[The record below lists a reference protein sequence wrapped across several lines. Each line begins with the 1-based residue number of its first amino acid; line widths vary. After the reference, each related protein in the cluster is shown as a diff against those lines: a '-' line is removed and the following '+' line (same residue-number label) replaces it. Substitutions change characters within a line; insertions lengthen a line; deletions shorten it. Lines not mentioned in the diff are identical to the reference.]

1 MQRPFVRSSLAVY
14 RAKRLVPTHDT
25 NLPGSEIMASRIVGG
40 HPAEPKCRTAAIR
53 LKHSKL
59 LCIALKTRNPKK
71 STTHRAHDGIP
82 SRRIPRRD
90 LAVSKI
96 CFDASPPMWTHHE
109 TAGGAAERTC
119 PSSSL
124 RRFRAKRTCCGD
136 NGCRVKGTSR
146 SRQVCGSSHRPPP
159 DWAVASRSGWVCGS
173 FANDVPRP
181 QRACGTVHRIAVAQ
195 QARTAVTRLKPP
207 VRRRGRPPS

>member
-1 MQRPFVRSSLAVY
+1 
-14 RAKRLVPTHDT
+14 
-25 NLPGSEIMASRIVGG
+25 MASRIVGG

-71 STTHRAHDGIP
+71 ARHTAPTTASHPGASQDATWLSPRSASTRLPPCGRIT
-82 SRRIPRRD
+82 RRR
-90 LAVSKI
+90 
-96 CFDASPPMWTHHE
+96 
-109 TAGGAAERTC
+109 GGVADRTC
-119 PSSSL
+119 PGSSL
-124 RRFRAKRTCCGD
+124 RRFRAKPTCCGD

-173 FANDVPRP
+173 SANDVPRR

-195 QARTAVTRLKPP
+195 QARTAVTRL
-207 VRRRGRPPS
+207 